1 LIKETVAQVQTNQ
14 KYIMIEGMCNSMRLK
29 HEDDQLEVRLMDELM
44 SIEANIGEIVG
55 MIGLHF
61 GEMRHDVGLD
71 EIQYEEFLE
80 KSINNK

>member
-1 LIKETVAQVQTNQ
+1 
-14 KYIMIEGMCNSMRLK
+14 MRLK